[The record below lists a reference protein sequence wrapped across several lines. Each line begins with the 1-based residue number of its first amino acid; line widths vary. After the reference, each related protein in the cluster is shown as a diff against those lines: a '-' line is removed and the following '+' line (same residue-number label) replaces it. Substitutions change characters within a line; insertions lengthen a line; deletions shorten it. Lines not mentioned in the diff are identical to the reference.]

1 MADKKDVLCS
11 SAITI
16 AISVMRCMLD
26 AISKIIA
33 DLSWNFDLNGMAFF
47 PSYRNAH
54 LARNLARVLHWLLV
68 ALPIFLGMA
77 LRSRAVTIARL
88 SVGLGFGLSIC
99 FTLLVPK
106 MSPVSSMSVS
116 NNLRV
121 VTNNSRAVMNLSVSC
136 VALGGECFL
145 ALFNISCVNNSLADR
160 AGNLAL
166 ILYWPLVALPVL
178 LVMALRTSGVS
189 WLSLSLTIPSMSM
202 SHNLGVMANNSRAV
216 VDLLRCFLTMSGDD
230 VFTLLNISSV
240 YDNIIFL
247 MALLALVLHRL
258 LVTLL
263 GWLTEALLG
272 VVLVV
277 FSFSL
282 SFTLVVSN
290 MSLSHNLRVMS
301 NNSRAV
307 VNLLRCFLA
316 VLCDNIL
323 TLLHISSVH
332 HHVILLVTSLV
343 IVSLACSV

>member
-1 MADKKDVLCS
+1 
-11 SAITI
+11 
-16 AISVMRCMLD
+16 MLD
-26 AISKIIA
+26 AISKIIT

-54 LARNLARVLHWLLV
+54 LARDLARVLHWLLV
-68 ALPIFLGMA
+68 ALSVLLGMA

-88 SVGLGFGLSIC
+88 SFGFGLGFSIC
-99 FTLLVPK
+99 FALSVPK
-106 MSPVSSMSVS
+106 MSTISSMSVS

-121 VTNNSRAVMNLSVSC
+121 VTHDSRAVMNLCVSC

-178 LVMALRTSGVS
+178 LVVALRTSGVS
-189 WLSLSLTIPSMSM
+189 RLSLTLPIPSMSM
-202 SHNLGVMANNSRAV
+202 SHHLGVMANNSRAV
-216 VDLLRCFLTMSGDD
+216 VDLLRCLLTMSGND
-230 VFTLLNISSV
+230 VFTLLDISSV

-247 MALLALVLHRL
+247 MALLALVLYWL
-258 LVTLL
+258 LVALL
-263 GWLTEALLG
+263 VWLTEALLV
-272 VVLVV
+272 VVLIVSR
-277 FSFSL
+277 FSICCSF

-290 MSLSHNLRVMS
+290 MSLSHYLRVMS

-323 TLLHISSVH
+323 TLLHVSSVH

-343 IVSLACSV
+343 IVSLASSV

>member
-1 MADKKDVLCS
+1 M
-11 SAITI
+11 SA
-16 AISVMRCMLD
+16 
-26 AISKIIA
+26 
-33 DLSWNFDLNGMAFF
+33 
-47 PSYRNAH
+47 
-54 LARNLARVLHWLLV
+54 
-68 ALPIFLGMA
+68 
-77 LRSRAVTIARL
+77 
-88 SVGLGFGLSIC
+88 
-99 FTLLVPK
+99 
-106 MSPVSSMSVS
+106 S

-121 VTNNSRAVMNLSVSC
+121 MTNDSRAVMNLSMSC

-189 WLSLSLTIPSMSM
+189 RLSLSITLTVTIPSMSM
-202 SHNLGVMANNSRAV
+202 SHYLGVMANNSRAV

-230 VFTLLNISSV
+230 VLTLLNISSV
-240 YDNIIFL
+240 YNNIIFL
-247 MALLALVLHRL
+247 MALLALVLHWL

-263 GWLTEALLG
+263 VWLTEALLV

-277 FSFSL
+277 SRFCFSL
-282 SFTLVVSN
+282 SFSLVVSN
-290 MSLSHNLRVMS
+290 MSLGHYLRVMS

-307 VNLLRCFLA
+307 MNLLRCFLA

-343 IVSLACSV
+343 IVSLASSV